1 MKSIDTIL
9 FDWDGTLLDS
19 ASIAFRAFRKALAD
33 LGITL
38 ETELYER
45 IYSPNWYGMYQTLE
59 LPEHRWQEADE
70 LWTKHYGTT
79 IVPLVEGGRDVLSEL
94 TRRGYSLGIVT
105 SGSRVRVL
113 RELAGLELLEMFRAV
128 VCTEDV
134 IQKKPHPEG
143 LTVAMQRLEK
153 KPEFCCYVGD
163 SPMDVEMGKSAGMQT
178 IGIVG
183 DYPSGKMLR
192 SSNPDFCFDSVRQ
205 LLAHFCGV
213 EPPTMRRG

>member
-1 MKSIDTIL
+1 MRSIDTVL

-19 ASIAFRAFRKALAD
+19 SAIAFQAFRKALAD

-70 LWTKHYGTT
+70 LWTKHYGHTS
-79 IVPLVEGGRDVLSEL
+79 VPLVEGAREVLHEL
-94 TRRGYSLGIVT
+94 FGRGYCLGIVT
-105 SGSRVRVL
+105 SGSRIRVL
-113 RELAGLELLEMFRAV
+113 RELMDLELLKMFKAV

-143 LTVAMQRLEK
+143 LTVAMRLLEK
-153 KPEFCCYVGD
+153 KPEICCYVGD
-163 SPMDVEMGKSAGMQT
+163 SPMDVEMGKSAGMKT
-178 IGIVG
+178 IGIVSA
-183 DYPSGKMLR
+183 YPGGKTLR
-192 SSNPDFCFDSVRQ
+192 GANPDFCFDSVGE
-205 LLAHFCGV
+205 LLTAFAK
-213 EPPTMRRG
+213 